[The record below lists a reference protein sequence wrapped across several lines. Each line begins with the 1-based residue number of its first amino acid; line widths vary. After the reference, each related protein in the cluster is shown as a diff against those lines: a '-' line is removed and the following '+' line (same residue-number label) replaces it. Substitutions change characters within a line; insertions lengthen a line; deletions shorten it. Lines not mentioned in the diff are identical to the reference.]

1 MRKSHAC
8 VCRREVH
15 EMRLGMTFMAHWN
28 ADTEFASSVN
38 HTTTPN
44 SPIPKK
50 KGKKVEKKMEK
61 ISSEA
66 RVESRLPQV
75 SLTQCRGGV

>member
-44 SPIPKK
+44 SFIAQKK
-50 KGKKVEKKMEK
+50 KEEREKKK
-61 ISSEA
+61 
-66 RVESRLPQV
+66 LK
-75 SLTQCRGGV
+75 TQLRAL